1 MEKKDN
7 KVYYGLCYVVEDK
20 PEDSFDIKVM
30 LVSLIPDTK
39 GKLSRNDK
47 VIMNEVDIN
56 GLHKSIVS
64 TSSDHITATWLPD
77 GEQNRISAPDVCKGD
92 IVEVYTVNDTH
103 EYYWKV
109 YAHNQSLRK
118 REKVLYWFSN
128 KGSVGGTS
136 KDAYFLLVD
145 TRNKVVLLHT
155 SDNDGEAC
163 AFDLLLDTKQGK
175 AILKDNMEDTIMLDA
190 PAGKLSAFIREDI
203 HLKTKNILFDCDK
216 FTVNAKSIDF
226 NSIII
231 KFVSA
236 KHTVETNNFGL
247 SADNSTVTGGSIS
260 HDGVNIGKTHEHK
273 QRAGDH
279 FGAGGITYPPN
290 NI

>member
-30 LVSLIPDTK
+30 LVSLIPNTS
-39 GKLSRNDK
+39 GKLNRNDRK
-47 VIMNEVDIN
+47 IMHEVDIN

-109 YAHNQSLRK
+109 YAHNQALRK
-118 REKVLYWFSN
+118 REKVLFWFSN
-128 KGSVGGTS
+128 KGSVGGSTN
-136 KDAYFLLVD
+136 DAYFLLFD
-145 TRNKVVLLHT
+145 TRNKVICLHT

-163 AFDLLLDTKQGK
+163 AYDVLLDTKQGK
-175 AILKDNMEDTIMLDA
+175 FIVKDSLEDVIMLDS
-190 PAGKLSAFIREDI
+190 PAGKLSAFIKNDI
-203 HLKTKNILFDCDK
+203 HFKTKNIHFDCEK
-216 FTVNAKSIDF
+216 FTVKAKTIEFSSITAKYISTKHIIETTNYSLNAATS
-226 NSIII
+226 
-231 KFVSA
+231 
-236 KHTVETNNFGL
+236 E
-247 SADNSTVTGGSIS
+247 VTGGTMS
-260 HDGVNIGKTHEHK
+260 HDGVNIGKTHVHE

-279 FGAGGITYPPN
+279 FGAGALTTTPN
-290 NI
+290 KL